1 MKFVTIRD
9 FRNKTAA
16 IRKTLHAEHEVV
28 LTANGRPVA
37 LLTDVN
43 EDTFEDK
50 IAALRRTRALALLDR
65 IGARAAQT
73 GAARMSMADV
83 DAEIARMR
91 RERRSTR

>member
-16 IRKTLHAEHEVV
+16 IRKALATEHEVV

-37 LLTDVN
+37 LLTDVT

-50 IAALRRTRALALLDR
+50 IAALRRARALTLLDR
-65 IGARAAQT
+65 IGARARQT
-73 GAARMSMADV
+73 GADRLTMEDV
-83 DAEIARMR
+83 DAEISRMR
-91 RERRSTR
+91 RERRSAR